1 MLIRFIRLICGK
13 VFLLL
18 YFPVSPV
25 VKLYWE
31 FAVDDGF
38 GVRAL
43 REDERQACINL
54 WCEVWPG
61 KDSPAYFRRYFYG
74 DVENLPYYTQVGV
87 LDGKIVS
94 AVHICKRTVACG
106 DFRLTMGGI
115 ANVATLPEY
124 RGRGYNTRCLQGA
137 IATMEADAMDF
148 SLLFTGIDDYYRRQG
163 YETLSVPRVYGIIR
177 SDIVSSVND
186 RYAVRKATAEDLFA
200 IRACYD
206 DYNRRRPIAVQRT
219 PAYWRDWMNAH
230 PQNVPQTLRVAAMPD
245 GNVVGYINTGVFTS
259 AVPYSTEAIG
269 TRVIEYGT
277 RDGLDA
283 QAESEIA
290 PALLRT
296 VAAEMQ
302 AQGQTELRLN
312 IALEP
317 AILQA
322 FGQVV
327 TSVQEHRHGDGMV
340 RLLHR
345 ENLLRSVAMGLNDRW
360 IAAGRPPGRLTFAT
374 PYGPTTLDATGA
386 FLRVTKEETGDADVL
401 PQAAL
406 FALLFGMIAFAKALP
421 DDTLHPLITALF
433 PPQASVYYGAD
444 GF

>member
-1 MLIRFIRLICGK
+1 MSP
-13 VFLLL
+13 VF
-18 YFPVSPV
+18 PV
-25 VKLYWE
+25 VKSYWG

-38 GVRAL
+38 IVRAV
-43 REDERQACINL
+43 REDERQPCIDL

-61 KDSPAYFRRYFYG
+61 EGSPAYFRRYFYG

-94 AVHICKRTVACG
+94 AVHVCKRTVACG
-106 DFRLTMGGI
+106 EFRLTMGGI

-124 RGRGYNTRCLQGA
+124 RGRGYNTRCLQSA
-137 IATMEADAMDF
+137 IAVMEADAMDF

-163 YETLSVPRVYGIIR
+163 YETLSVPRVYGRIR
-177 SDIVSSVND
+177 PGIGSGGNSP
-186 RYAVRKATAEDLFA
+186 YGVRAATAEDLPA

-206 DYNRRRPIAVQRT
+206 DYNRLRPIAVQRA
-219 PAYWRDWMNAH
+219 PAYWRDWMNVH
-230 PQNVPQTLRVAAMPD
+230 PQHVPQTLRVALAA
-245 GNVVGYINTGVFTS
+245 GSGIVGYINTGVFTS
-259 AVPYSTEAIG
+259 AVPYSAEAVG

-277 RDGLDA
+277 RGGLDV
-283 QAESEIA
+283 QAEKEIA
-290 PALLRT
+290 LALLGT
-296 VAAEMQ
+296 VAMEMQ

-322 FGQVV
+322 FAHIV
-327 TSVQEHRHGDGMV
+327 TDVKGHRHGDGMV

-345 ENLLRSVAMGLNDRW
+345 ENFLRSLAMSLNDRW
-360 IAAGRPPGRLTFAT
+360 IAAGRPQGSLTFAT
-374 PYGPTTLDATGA
+374 PYGPTTLDATDA
-386 FLRVTKEETGDADVL
+386 FLRVSTDEPESGDVL

-406 FALLFGMIAFAKALP
+406 FALLFGTMSPAEAVSDTALHSLIA
-421 DDTLHPLITALF
+421 ALF